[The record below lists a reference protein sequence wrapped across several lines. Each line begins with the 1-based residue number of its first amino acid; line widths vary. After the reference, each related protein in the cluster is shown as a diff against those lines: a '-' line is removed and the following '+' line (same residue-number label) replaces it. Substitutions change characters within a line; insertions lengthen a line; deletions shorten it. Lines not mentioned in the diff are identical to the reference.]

1 MKKTCLLASA
11 LLLLLSPLTRAVET
25 EKLMYPDAD
34 HTSFIIHVPTDWK
47 LTQAEEAGDYC
58 HLHGPT
64 GAVFSFRTIDG
75 DQHSLDDAMKN
86 SIEQVHKKFKDAEIG
101 DAKDWT
107 PDGMSGFYA
116 VGEGKESDGNE
127 VKIGMGW
134 CALKDGKIAE
144 WWFVTDIK
152 DSEGMDEANKI
163 ANSLEA
169 P

>member
-1 MKKTCLLASA
+1 MKTTLLLATA
-11 LLLLLSPLTRAVET
+11 ILLSLSPLSRAQET

-47 LTQAEEAGDYC
+47 LTQGETEGDYC
-58 HLHGPT
+58 HLHGPS

-75 DQHSLDDAMKN
+75 DQHSLEEAMKN
-86 SIEQVHKKFKDAEIG
+86 SLEQMNKKFTDTEIG
-101 DAKDWT
+101 DAQDWK
-107 PDGMSGFYA
+107 PDGMTGFYA
-116 VGEGKESDGNE
+116 VGQGKESDGNE

-152 DSEGMDEANKI
+152 DSEGMTQANNI